1 MATPLTTVEARTT
14 LRGGIVVLQEA
25 FGVTDHIVDICN
37 RFAEAGWTAVAPHLF
52 HRQGDPVLAYDDLEH
67 ALPLAHGL
75 DGAQLDEDVDAAIAS
90 LQAAGIEAQN
100 IAVVGYCMGGSVA
113 FHTAA
118 RRRLGAAVTYY
129 GGGLTKG
136 RFGYPAAVDEAA
148 LLQTPWL
155 GHFGDK
161 DGSIPVDDVEAL
173 RTAITAAPVETEL
186 HRDADAQHG
195 FNCNDRPAVFDEAAS
210 TQAWTRTFDFLD
222 RHRPR

>member
-1 MATPLTTVEARTT
+1 M
-14 LRGGIVVLQEA
+14 QEA
-25 FGVTDHIVDICN
+25 FGVTDHIVDVCN

-75 DGAQLDEDVDAAIAS
+75 DGTQMDEDVDAAIAS
-90 LQAAGIEAQN
+90 LQAAGIEAQT

-118 RRRLGAAVTYY
+118 RRRLCAAVTYY

-173 RTAITAAPVETEL
+173 RTAITAAPVEAEL
-186 HRDADAQHG
+186 HRYADAQHG
-195 FNCNDRPAVFDEAAS
+195 FNCNDRPAVFDAAAS
-210 TQAWTRTFDFLD
+210 AQAWTRTFDFLD